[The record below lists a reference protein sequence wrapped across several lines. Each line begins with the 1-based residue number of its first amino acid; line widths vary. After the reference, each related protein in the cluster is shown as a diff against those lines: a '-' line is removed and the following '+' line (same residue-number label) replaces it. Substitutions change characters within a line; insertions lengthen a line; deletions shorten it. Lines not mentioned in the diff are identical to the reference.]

1 MGVRRVDAVATAAVR
16 DTANGAAFVAEIKR
30 CCGLDVTVLSGNREA
45 RLSALGVLSGTPEAT
60 GLMGDLGGGSVE
72 LVALAKGKLGVHETL
87 PLGPLRLADAGG
99 IPLAAARRLVD
110 EKLAGLVWPRAMRGT
125 PFYAAAGAWRLL
137 APLHMGQHQN
147 PL

>member
-45 RLSALGVLSGTPEAT
+45 RLSALGVPSGTPEAT

-87 PLGPLRLADAGG
+87 PLGPLRLADRSAEHTSELQPLMRTSYAGFC
-99 IPLAAARRLVD
+99 L
-110 EKLAGLVWPRAMRGT
+110 
-125 PFYAAAGAWRLL
+125 
-137 APLHMGQHQN
+137 
-147 PL
+147 